1 MTDKPTSLP
10 LYASKKELGEM
21 LGISPRFVQ
30 NLIADGTFR
39 AVRLGDRLLC
49 DVQFCVN
56 AVQNQP
62 AAKMT
67 PDRRPRG
74 RPRKQQAE
82 G

>member
-1 MTDKPTSLP
+1 MTNEPDKLAA
-10 LYASKKELGEM
+10 LREQEGAKEM

-39 AVRLGDRLLC
+39 AVRLGDQLLC